1 MGIAQALLND
11 PEVLILDEPTAG
23 LDPAQ
28 VIEIRN
34 LIKNLRGEKT
44 VLLSTHILHE
54 VSLICSRVIIIAKG
68 KIVAAETIENLVNK
82 SQIPNRILL
91 KIEGP
96 QKDITQKLRQI
107 SGILNVREEEPIS
120 DNTLNTLIYVLE
132 FKDEHKDIF
141 RDLLHLISSNNWIL
155 KDMEVSKM
163 SMEEFFLKS
172 IK

>member
-1 MGIAQALLND
+1 M
-11 PEVLILDEPTAG
+11 
-23 LDPAQ
+23 
-28 VIEIRN
+28 
-34 LIKNLRGEKT
+34 
-44 VLLSTHILHE
+44 
-54 VSLICSRVIIIAKG
+54 
-68 KIVAAETIENLVNK
+68 AAETIENLVNK